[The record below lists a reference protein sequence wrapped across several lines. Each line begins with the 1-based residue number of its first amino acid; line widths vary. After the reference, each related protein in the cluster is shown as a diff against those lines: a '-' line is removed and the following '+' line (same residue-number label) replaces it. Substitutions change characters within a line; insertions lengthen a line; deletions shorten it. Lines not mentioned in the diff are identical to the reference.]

1 MNKCRVFV
9 EQLRD
14 GAAPWIVQKL
24 NDSYGNM
31 PTDPSSFSYWVA
43 LVRFVV
49 HATHGPRWK
58 IMDFLLGPSNQRVR
72 EGQAAADQERS
83 IEAEAG
89 CALDRSAEQ
98 QLVSVLSF
106 TTFSCGVGSDADGS
120 DPDG

>member
-49 HATHGPRWK
+49 HAIHGPRWK
-58 IMDFLLGPSNQRVR
+58 IVDFLLGPSNQRVR

-98 QLVSVLSF
+98 QLVSVLS
-106 TTFSCGVGSDADGS
+106 CGVGSDADGS